1 MKKILSLVLSL
12 CLLMSCAAFAE
23 GVDVTGTWYGDMFGM
38 TATMTLAAEGTYT
51 MELMGDVDEG
61 SWVLEGNTLY
71 MDKGTEAEVSMVY
84 DADANTLNMD
94 MEGMAI
100 VFGREAAAAFVPA
113 EPKADATVEE
123 FAGSWKAANVNFMD
137 MLVPTDFAG
146 MNMTLTIEGTTAVMA
161 LNMGEEEDDVATIEG
176 TFADG
181 VLTLPIPAESEYSE
195 DVNFIVK
202 VLQDG
207 TMSCEFSMM
216 GMPVI
221 FYLDAVAA
229 EVAPAA

>member
-1 MKKILSLVLSL
+1 MKKILSLVLA
-12 CLLMSCAAFAE
+12 LLMMLGCAALAE
-23 GVDVTGTWYGDMFGM
+23 DLTGAWYGDLFGM

-84 DADANTLNMD
+84 DADTNTLNMD
-94 MEGMAI
+94 MEGMVI

-113 EPKADATVEE
+113 EPKADATVED

-161 LNMGEEEDDVATIEG
+161 LNMGEEEDDVATING
-176 TFADG
+176 AYADG
-181 VLTLPIPAESEYSE
+181 VLTLTIPAENEYSE

-202 VLQDG
+202 ILQDG

>member
-1 MKKILSLVLSL
+1 MKKILSLVLAL
-12 CLLMSCAAFAE
+12 FMMLGCAALAE
-23 GVDVTGTWYGDMFGM
+23 DLTGAWYGDLFGIPV
-38 TATMTLAAEGTYT
+38 TMTLNADGTYG
-51 MELMGDVDEG
+51 MEVMGETQPGVWVMEG
-61 SWVLEGNTLY
+61 ETLY
-71 MDKGTEAEVSMVY
+71 MDKGTDMETILAY
-84 DADANTLNMD
+84 DAAAVTLTMD
-94 MEGMAI
+94 MDGMVC
-100 VFGREAAAAFVPA
+100 VFGREAAATFVPA

-123 FAGSWKAANVNFMD
+123 FAGQWEAANVYFMD
-137 MLVPTDFAG
+137 MLVPTDFAE
-146 MNMTLTIEGTTAVMA
+146 MRMTLTIEGTTAVMA
-161 LNMGEEEDDVATIEG
+161 LNMGEEEDDVATING
-176 TFADG
+176 AFADG
-181 VLTLPIPAESEYSE
+181 VLTLTIPAENEYSE

>member
-1 MKKILSLVLSL
+1 MKKILSLVLA
-12 CLLMSCAAFAE
+12 LLMMLGCAALAE
-23 GVDVTGTWYGDMFGM
+23 DLTGAWYGDLFGM

-51 MELMGDVDEG
+51 LELMGEADEG

-84 DADANTLNMD
+84 DADTNTLNMD
-94 MEGMAI
+94 MEGMVI

-113 EPKADATVEE
+113 EPKADAAVEA
-123 FAGSWKAANVNFMD
+123 FAGSWKASNVNFMD

-161 LNMGEEEDDVATIEG
+161 LNMGEEEDDVATING
-176 TFADG
+176 AFADG
-181 VLTLPIPAESEYSE
+181 VLTLTIPAENEYSE

-202 VLQDG
+202 ILQDG